1 MTSTGAPRAL
11 IVVENNSVPSDPR
24 VWAEALTLIEAG
36 WSVDVLCPR
45 GRTRDL
51 EHSIVLD
58 GVRIHRFEL
67 APSDGGALGY
77 AREYATALWR
87 IGRFGQACGPT
98 GFDVIQAGTPPDVLL
113 ASFLRHRRAGAG
125 LVLDHHDLSP
135 ELFEARYGRRGAV
148 HWALTRAE
156 RVGMALS
163 DVVIATNETFRHL
176 AVARGRRNPED
187 VFVVRNGPNPD
198 VFRPVEPDPALR
210 ARAEYLIGFVG
221 LMGPQ
226 DGVEDAVRALG
237 VLARRR
243 TDWHAIFVGDGEALG
258 GARSLAAVLGIGDR
272 VTFEGYVSDRRRIVE
287 IIASCDLSL
296 SPEPRNALN
305 ESSTLIKVA
314 EAMAVAC
321 PVVAFDLRETRATAG
336 DAGTY
341 ARGDTSEAFAEAI
354 IELLDSPAERE
365 RKGSSAESASSRSC
379 RGLARRRRCSR
390 PTGAPSTSV
399 GEGAPATDA
408 AATPSSRPRC
418 G

>member
-1 MTSTGAPRAL
+1 
-11 IVVENNSVPSDPR
+11 
-24 VWAEALTLIEAG
+24 
-36 WSVDVLCPR
+36 
-45 GRTRDL
+45 
-51 EHSIVLD
+51 
-58 GVRIHRFEL
+58 
-67 APSDGGALGY
+67 
-77 AREYATALWR
+77 
-87 IGRFGQACGPT
+87 
-98 GFDVIQAGTPPDVLL
+98 
-113 ASFLRHRRAGAG
+113 
-125 LVLDHHDLSP
+125 
-135 ELFEARYGRRGAV
+135 
-148 HWALTRAE
+148 
-156 RVGMALS
+156 MALS

-210 ARAEYLIGFVG
+210 ARAEYLIGYVG

-226 DGVEDAVRALG
+226 DGVEDAVRALGG

-354 IELLDSPAERE
+354 VELLDSPAERE

-399 GEGAPATDA
+399 GEARPPLTLRLPRRAGPAAVEVVVAPHGVPFRFPVRARGRAGAVALDELPSTTIRRADRGRGEVRGRARGGRIAHGFVAMITVV
-408 AATPSSRPRC
+408 TPDRLPDGS
-418 G
+418 